1 MGKDIDE
8 AAEFDMILAELV
20 EMGMVEAGTMQK
32 LRHAFSY
39 GVIYVLIGVASG
51 LSLKSSADSKK
62 EVLLEELREAELL
75 KELEDLVLNLDDDQF
90 DVLEAIMGKD
100 IDEAAEFDM
109 ILAELVEMGMVE
121 EDVHDLKQLAALMY
135 KFLIQVPEISSKLS
149 KEYDLLDNI
158 QLYLLGLPNK
168 LGPLGY
174 IALHNVLEDEDEEQ
188 KEEIVDIKIESLSVA
203 DDTSETA
210 PKFRKR
216 R

>member
-1 MGKDIDE
+1 MLMSRSIC
-8 AAEFDMILAELV
+8 
-20 EMGMVEAGTMQK
+20 
-32 LRHAFSY
+32 SY
-39 GVIYVLIGVASG
+39 GVICVLIGVASS

-135 KFLIQVPEISSKLS
+135 EFLIQVPEISAKLKLS

-174 IALHNVLEDEDEEQ
+174 IVLHNVLEDEDEGQ
-188 KEEIVDIKIESLSVA
+188 KEEIVDIKIESLSVV
-203 DDTSETA
+203 DDTEDTA
-210 PKFRKR
+210 PK
-216 R
+216 